1 MTARLGDTMLA
12 EETAAHPAARLGRP
26 EIEELAGQVPEWHL
40 EGEQLRRE
48 WRFQDFAEAMAFVNR
63 VAGVAQELDHHP
75 DIEISYDVVR
85 LRLSTHK
92 VGGLSRH
99 DFILAARIDRLQ

>member
-1 MTARLGDTMLA
+1 MTTRLGDIMLA
-12 EETAAHPAARLGRP
+12 EETATHPAVRLAQP
-26 EIEELAGQVPEWHL
+26 EIEQLAHQVPEWHL
-40 EGEQLRRE
+40 VGEELRRE
-48 WRFQDFAEAMAFVNR
+48 WRFHDFTAAVAFVNR
-63 VAGVAQELDHHP
+63 VAALAQEMDHHP

-92 VGGLSRH
+92 VGGLTRH